1 MTVLPARAR
10 RVSTTTGLQIDTGGS
25 QVTVEVVGMKAGT
38 EVVQTVTLE
47 SEGQV
52 KRW

>member
-25 QVTVEVVGMKAGT
+25 QVTLEVVGMKAGT
-38 EVVQTVTLE
+38 GVVQIKDCYA
-47 SEGQV
+47 GI
-52 KRW
+52 